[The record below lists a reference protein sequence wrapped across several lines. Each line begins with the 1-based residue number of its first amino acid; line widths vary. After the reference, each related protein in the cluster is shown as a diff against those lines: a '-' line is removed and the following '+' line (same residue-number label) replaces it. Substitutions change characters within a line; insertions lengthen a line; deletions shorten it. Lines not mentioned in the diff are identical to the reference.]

1 MTVEAD
7 RNQLGGLTRADSISG
22 APAASAANSKQAASA
37 ANSRQIVSAANGKQT
52 AADRQAAASA
62 TTADTIFPDEPAAP
76 ATPASAGTALPRR
89 RRRSSLTR
97 RILTLNLLAL
107 AIPVAGLLYLD
118 QYRNSLVQQQLD
130 LMATEA
136 ELFSGALAASGV
148 VTGPA
153 GDERLL
159 PETTRSTVRRLVDV
173 SKTRARLF
181 DQDGT
186 LIADS
191 SRLIGPGGQVEIEM
205 LPPPENDTLLVSL
218 VTRLYDSVVSLIP
231 RGKPLPL
238 YQERAQQRAADYP
251 EALEALDGEPASA
264 LRVDHSGDLM
274 LSVAV
279 PVQRYRQVLGTLML
293 SVGGDSIDVA
303 VRDVRLNILK
313 VFGVAFAI
321 TVLLSLYLAGTI
333 ARPLHRLAEAAD
345 RVRRGQGR
353 QTEIPD
359 FTRRGDEIGDL
370 SGALREMTE
379 ALWTRMDA
387 IEHFAA
393 DVAHEIK
400 NPLSSLRSAVETVAR
415 IEDPERQRRLMAVIL
430 DDVQRLDRLITDI
443 SDASRVDAEMSRM
456 EKEPVDI
463 ARMLRTL
470 AEIDEATAKPESPRL
485 VVDAPGGRALMVA
498 ANEGRLVQVLRNLLA
513 NAMSFSPPRGS
524 ITLFARREGRRI
536 RLSVADQGPGI
547 PPDKLDAI
555 FDRFYTERPA
565 GEKFGT
571 HSGLGLSISRQIVE
585 AHGGR
590 LFAEN
595 LTDPDGTIRGARF
608 TLLLPAA

>member
-1 MTVEAD
+1 MSATAE
-7 RNQLGGLTRADSISG
+7 RPQLGGLTREDSIRVVKD
-22 APAASAANSKQAASA
+22 APSSEAS
-37 ANSRQIVSAANGKQT
+37 V
-52 AADRQAAASA
+52 
-62 TTADTIFPDEPAAP
+62 P
-76 ATPASAGTALPRR
+76 R

-97 RILTLNLLAL
+97 RILTLNLMAL
-107 AIPVAGLLYLD
+107 VVPVAGLLYLD

-136 ELFSGALAASGV
+136 ELFSGAVAASGV

-181 DQDGT
+181 DQDGA

-191 SRLIGPGGQVEIEM
+191 SRLIGPGGQVEIEI
-205 LPPPENDTLLVSL
+205 LPPLENNSLLV
-218 VTRLYDSVVSLIP
+218 TMIRRLYDGIVALVP
-231 RGKPLPL
+231 RGKPLPI

-251 EALEALDGEPASA
+251 EALQALDGEPAST
-264 LRVDHSGDLM
+264 LRVDRNGNLL

-279 PVQRYRQVLGTLML
+279 PVQRYRHVLGALML
-293 SVGGDSIDVA
+293 SVGGQSIDAA

-313 VFGVAFAI
+313 VFGVAFAF
-321 TVLLSLYLAGTI
+321 TVLLSFYLAGTI
-333 ARPLHRLAEAAD
+333 ARPMHRLAEAAD
-345 RVRRGQGR
+345 RVRRGHGR

-387 IEHFAA
+387 IERFAA

-415 IEDPERQRRLMAVIL
+415 IEDSERQRRLMAVIL
-430 DDVQRLDRLITDI
+430 DDVQRLDRLISDI
-443 SDASRVDAEMSRM
+443 SDASRVDAEMSRGA
-456 EKEPVDI
+456 KEPVDVG
-463 ARMLRTL
+463 RMLSTL
-470 AEIDEATAKPESPRL
+470 VEIQEATAKPDSPR
-485 VVDAPGGRALMVA
+485 VVMDAPGGRALMVM
-498 ANEGRLVQVLRNLLA
+498 ANEGRLVQVLRNLIA
-513 NAMSFSPPRGS
+513 NATSFSPPGGI
-524 ITLFARREGRRI
+524 ITLSARREGRRI
-536 RLSVADQGPGI
+536 RMSVEDQGPGI
-547 PPDKLDAI
+547 PPDRLEAI
-555 FDRFYTERPA
+555 FDRFYSERPS

-571 HSGLGLSISRQIVE
+571 HSGLGLSISRQIVQ

-590 LFAEN
+590 IFAEN
-595 LTDPDGTIRGARF
+595 VIEPDGAIRGARF
-608 TLLLPAA
+608 TILLPAA

>member
-1 MTVEAD
+1 MSLAAD
-7 RNQLGGLTRADSISG
+7 RNELGGLTRADSIGG
-22 APAASAANSKQAASA
+22 APSTTGGAQARPAASAQGEARGRIEPLGRPEPAGKSESSARSETLLAPAAMSA
-37 ANSRQIVSAANGKQT
+37 ARG
-52 AADRQAAASA
+52 
-62 TTADTIFPDEPAAP
+62 
-76 ATPASAGTALPRR
+76 LPRR

-130 LMATEA
+130 LMSTEA
-136 ELFSGALAASGV
+136 ELFSGALATSGV

-181 DQDGT
+181 DQDGV

-205 LPPPENDTLLVSL
+205 LPAPENDSLVVSL
-218 VTRLYDSVVSLIP
+218 VRRLYDRVVALFP
-231 RGKPLPL
+231 RGKPLPV

-251 EALEALDGEPASA
+251 EALQALDGEPASA
-264 LRVDHSGDLM
+264 LRVNRAGELL

-279 PVQRYRQVLGTLML
+279 PVQRYRQVLGALML
-293 SVGGDSIDVA
+293 SVGGDPIDAA

-333 ARPLHRLAEAAD
+333 ARPVQRLAEAAD

-379 ALWTRMDA
+379 ALWARMDA
-387 IEHFAA
+387 IERFAA

-430 DDVQRLDRLITDI
+430 DDVQRLDRLISDI
-443 SDASRVDAEMSRM
+443 SDASRVDSEMSRS
-456 EKEPVDI
+456 EKEPVDVG
-463 ARMLRTL
+463 RMLQAL
-470 AEIDEATAKPESPRL
+470 AEIHEATAKADGPRL
-485 VVDAPGGRALMVA
+485 AVDAPGGRALIVT
-498 ANEGRLVQVLRNLLA
+498 ANEGRLVQVLRNLIA
-513 NAMSFSPPRGS
+513 NATSFSPPQGV
-524 ITLFARREGRRI
+524 ITLAARREGQRI
-536 RLSVADQGPGI
+536 RFSVSDQGPGI
-547 PPDKLDAI
+547 PSDKLEAI

-590 LFAEN
+590 IFAEN
-595 LTDPDGTIRGARF
+595 LTDPDGTVRGARF
-608 TLLLPAA
+608 TVLLPAA

>member
-22 APAASAANSKQAASA
+22 APPTSAANSKQAG
-37 ANSRQIVSAANGKQT
+37 SAANGKQ
-52 AADRQAAASA
+52 AASAANARQDAAAQQAAASA

-76 ATPASAGTALPRR
+76 ATAASAGPALPRR

-251 EALEALDGEPASA
+251 EALQALDGEPASA

-470 AEIDEATAKPESPRL
+470 AEIHEATAKPDSPRL

-513 NAMSFSPPRGS
+513 NAMSFSPARGS

-595 LTDPDGTIRGARF
+595 LTDPDGSIRGARF

>member
-22 APAASAANSKQAASA
+22 APAASAASAKQTASA
-37 ANSRQIVSAANGKQT
+37 ANAKAAAAANPKQT
-52 AADRQAAASA
+52 AATARQAAAEASE
-62 TTADTIFPDEPAAP
+62 TVFPDEPAAP
-76 ATPASAGTALPRR
+76 ATAAFAGPALPRR

-251 EALEALDGEPASA
+251 EALQALDGEPASA
-264 LRVDHSGDLM
+264 LRVDHSGDLV

-279 PVQRYRQVLGTLML
+279 PVQRYRQVLGALML

-415 IEDPERQRRLMAVIL
+415 IEDPEQQRRLMAIIL

-470 AEIDEATAKPESPRL
+470 AEIHEQTAKPEGPRL
-485 VVDAPGGRALMVA
+485 VVDAPGGRALD
-498 ANEGRLVQVLRNLLA
+498 
-513 NAMSFSPPRGS
+513 
-524 ITLFARREGRRI
+524 GRR
-536 RLSVADQGPGI
+536 Q
-547 PPDKLDAI
+547 
-555 FDRFYTERPA
+555 
-565 GEKFGT
+565 
-571 HSGLGLSISRQIVE
+571 
-585 AHGGR
+585 
-590 LFAEN
+590 
-595 LTDPDGTIRGARF
+595 
-608 TLLLPAA
+608 

>member
-22 APAASAANSKQAASA
+22 SPAASATNAKQAASA
-37 ANSRQIVSAANGKQT
+37 AREAAPGT
-52 AADRQAAASA
+52 GAAPA
-62 TTADTIFPDEPAAP
+62 TTAETIFPDEPAAP
-76 ATPASAGTALPRR
+76 ATAASAGPALPRR

-251 EALEALDGEPASA
+251 EALQALDGEPASA
-264 LRVDHSGDLM
+264 LRVDRTGDLM

-379 ALWTRMDA
+379 ALWKRMDA

-415 IEDPERQRRLMAVIL
+415 IEDPERQRRLMAIIL

-456 EKEPVDI
+456 EKEPVDV
-463 ARMLRTL
+463 ARMLPDPGRDRRGDGQ
-470 AEIDEATAKPESPRL
+470 AREPAPPRRC
-485 VVDAPGGRALMVA
+485 AGRA
-498 ANEGRLVQVLRNLLA
+498 
-513 NAMSFSPPRGS
+513 
-524 ITLFARREGRRI
+524 
-536 RLSVADQGPGI
+536 
-547 PPDKLDAI
+547 
-555 FDRFYTERPA
+555 RP
-565 GEKFGT
+565 
-571 HSGLGLSISRQIVE
+571 
-585 AHGGR
+585 HGG
-590 LFAEN
+590 
-595 LTDPDGTIRGARF
+595 GQ
-608 TLLLPAA
+608 

>member
-1 MTVEAD
+1 MTVTAD
-7 RNQLGGLTRADSISG
+7 RSQLDGLARKDSIRV
-22 APAASAANSKQAASA
+22 AA
-37 ANSRQIVSAANGKQT
+37 
-52 AADRQAAASA
+52 
-62 TTADTIFPDEPAAP
+62 PAAP
-76 ATPASAGTALPRR
+76 AGPAIPRR
-89 RRRSSLTR
+89 RRWASLTR
-97 RILTLNLLAL
+97 RILTLNLMAL

-136 ELFSGALAASGV
+136 ELISGALATSGV

-181 DQDGT
+181 DQDGVM
-186 LIADS
+186 IADS

-205 LPPPENDTLLVSL
+205 LPPPANDTLFVTLVR
-218 VTRLYDSVVSLIP
+218 RLYDRVVALVP
-231 RGKPLPL
+231 RSKPLPV
-238 YQERAQQRAADYP
+238 YQEKAQQRAADYP
-251 EALEALDGEPASA
+251 EALQALDGEPASA
-264 LRVDHSGDLM
+264 LRVDRSGELL

-279 PVQRYRQVLGTLML
+279 PVQRYRQVLGALML
-293 SVGGDSIDVA
+293 SVGGDSIDAA
-303 VRDVRLNILK
+303 VRDVRFNILK

-333 ARPLHRLAEAAD
+333 ARPVQRLAEAAD

-359 FTRRGDEIGDL
+359 FTRRGDEIGEL

-387 IEHFAA
+387 IERFAA

-400 NPLSSLRSAVETVAR
+400 NPLSSLRSAVETVTR

-430 DDVQRLDRLITDI
+430 DDVQRLDRLISDI
-443 SDASRVDAEMSRM
+443 SDASRVDAEMSRIA
-456 EKEPVDI
+456 KEPVDI
-463 ARMLRTL
+463 GRMLTTL
-470 AEIDEATAKPESPRL
+470 AEIHEATAKPESPRIA
-485 VVDAPGGRALMVA
+485 VDAPEGRALTVA
-498 ANEGRLVQVLRNLLA
+498 ANEGRLVQVLRNLIA
-513 NAMSFSPPRGS
+513 NATSFSPPAGT
-524 ITLFARREGRRI
+524 ITLSARREGRRI
-536 RLSVADQGPGI
+536 RLSVADRGPGI
-547 PPDKLDAI
+547 PPDRLESI

-590 LFAEN
+590 IFAEN
-595 LTDPDGTIRGARF
+595 LTDPDGRVRGARF

>member
-1 MTVEAD
+1 MTVVAGRD
-7 RNQLGGLTRADSISG
+7 HLRALVDQDSIGGPANRNRGPSRAPVARSSARAKQASDEPAG
-22 APAASAANSKQAASA
+22 APAASAAIPQ
-37 ANSRQIVSAANGKQT
+37 
-52 AADRQAAASA
+52 
-62 TTADTIFPDEPAAP
+62 
-76 ATPASAGTALPRR
+76 R

-218 VTRLYDSVVSLIP
+218 VRRLYDSVVSLIP

-238 YQERAQQRAADYP
+238 YQERAQQRAADYA
-251 EALEALDGEPASA
+251 EALQALDGEPANA
-264 LRVDHSGDLM
+264 LRVDRNGNLL

-293 SVGGDSIDVA
+293 SVGGDSIDAA

-313 VFGVAFAI
+313 AFAV

-415 IEDPERQRRLMAVIL
+415 IDDPERQRRLMAVIL
-430 DDVQRLDRLITDI
+430 DDVQRLDRLISDI
-443 SDASRVDAEMSRM
+443 SDASRVDAEMSRI
-456 EKEPVDI
+456 EKEPVDVV
-463 ARMLRTL
+463 RMLRTL
-470 AEIDEATAKPESPRL
+470 AEIHEATAKADAPRL
-485 VVDAPGGRALMVA
+485 VVDAPGGRPLMVA

-513 NAMSFSPPRGS
+513 NAQSFSPPQGT

-536 RLSVADQGPGI
+536 RLGVADQGPGI
-547 PPDKLDAI
+547 PPDKLEAI

-595 LTDPDGTIRGARF
+595 LTEPDGRVRGARF

>member
-1 MTVEAD
+1 
-7 RNQLGGLTRADSISG
+7 
-22 APAASAANSKQAASA
+22 
-37 ANSRQIVSAANGKQT
+37 
-52 AADRQAAASA
+52 
-62 TTADTIFPDEPAAP
+62 
-76 ATPASAGTALPRR
+76 
-89 RRRSSLTR
+89 
-97 RILTLNLLAL
+97 
-107 AIPVAGLLYLD
+107 
-118 QYRNSLVQQQLD
+118 
-130 LMATEA
+130 MATEA

-251 EALEALDGEPASA
+251 EALQALDGEPASA
-264 LRVDHSGDLM
+264 LRVDRSGDLM

-415 IEDPERQRRLMAVIL
+415 IEDPERQRRLMAIIL

-470 AEIDEATAKPESPRL
+470 AEIHEATAKPESPRL

-498 ANEGRLVQVLRNLLA
+498 ANRGPPRPGAAQPAGQCHILQPAGRQHHPLRPA
-513 NAMSFSPPRGS
+513 RGPRGS
-524 ITLFARREGRRI
+524 GSASPI
-536 RLSVADQGPGI
+536 RAPAF

-595 LTDPDGTIRGARF
+595 LTDPDGEHPRRALHAPPAGGMSQLPGGPEVRPLPCFGKYDERKRAGPRPDPCQLRRPRGRGRAAARPARCRQVGSG
-608 TLLLPAA
+608 PAAGGWRRRARGR

>member
-1 MTVEAD
+1 MSATAE
-7 RNQLGGLTRADSISG
+7 RPQLGGLTREDSIRVIAKPAEVG
-22 APAASAANSKQAASA
+22 AA
-37 ANSRQIVSAANGKQT
+37 
-52 AADRQAAASA
+52 
-62 TTADTIFPDEPAAP
+62 
-76 ATPASAGTALPRR
+76 R

-97 RILTLNLLAL
+97 RILTLNLMAL
-107 AIPVAGLLYLD
+107 VVPVAGLLYLD
-118 QYRNSLVQQQLD
+118 QYRNSLVTQQLD

-181 DQDGT
+181 DQDGV

-191 SRLIGPGGQVEIEM
+191 SRLIGPGGQVEIEI
-205 LPPPENDTLLVSL
+205 LPPPENDTLLV
-218 VTRLYDSVVSLIP
+218 TMIRRLYDGIVALLP
-231 RGKPLPL
+231 RGKPLPI

-251 EALEALDGEPASA
+251 EALQALDGEPAST
-264 LRVDHSGDLM
+264 LRVDRNENLL

-279 PVQRYRQVLGTLML
+279 PVQRYRHVLGALML
-293 SVGGDSIDVA
+293 SVGGKSIDAA

-313 VFGVAFAI
+313 VFGVAFAF

-333 ARPLHRLAEAAD
+333 ARPMHRLAEAAD
-345 RVRRGQGR
+345 RVRRGHGR
-353 QTEIPD
+353 HSEIPD

-387 IEHFAA
+387 IERFAA

-430 DDVQRLDRLITDI
+430 DDVQRLDRLISDI
-443 SDASRVDAEMSRM
+443 SDASRVDAEMSRGA
-456 EKEPVDI
+456 KEPVDVG
-463 ARMLRTL
+463 RMLATL
-470 AEIDEATAKPESPRL
+470 VEIQEATAKPESPR
-485 VVDAPGGRALMVA
+485 VVMDAPGGRALMVT
-498 ANEGRLVQVLRNLLA
+498 ANEGRLVQVLRNLIA
-513 NAMSFSPPRGS
+513 NAMSFSPPKGI
-524 ITLFARREGRRI
+524 ITLSAQREGRRI
-536 RLSVADQGPGI
+536 RLSVADQGPGV
-547 PPDKLDAI
+547 PPDRLEAI
-555 FDRFYTERPA
+555 FDRFYSERPS

-590 LFAEN
+590 IFAEN
-595 LTDPDGTIRGARF
+595 LKGPDGAILGARF
-608 TLLLPAA
+608 TILLPAA

>member
-1 MTVEAD
+1 MSATAE
-7 RNQLGGLTRADSISG
+7 RPQLGGLTREDSIRVVKD
-22 APAASAANSKQAASA
+22 AAS
-37 ANSRQIVSAANGKQT
+37 G
-52 AADRQAAASA
+52 
-62 TTADTIFPDEPAAP
+62 E
-76 ATPASAGTALPRR
+76 AGVPR

-97 RILTLNLLAL
+97 RILTLNLMAL
-107 AIPVAGLLYLD
+107 VVPVIGLLYLD

-136 ELFSGALAASGV
+136 ELFSGAVAASGV
-148 VTGPA
+148 VTAPA

-181 DQDGT
+181 DQDGA

-191 SRLIGPGGQVEIEM
+191 SRLIGPGGQVEIEI
-205 LPPPENDTLLVSL
+205 LPPPENDTLLV
-218 VTRLYDSVVSLIP
+218 TMIRRLYDAIVGLIP
-231 RGKPLPL
+231 RGKPLPV

-251 EALEALDGEPASA
+251 EALQALDGERAST
-264 LRVDHSGDLM
+264 LRIDRNGNLL

-279 PVQRYRQVLGTLML
+279 PVQRYRHVLGALML
-293 SVGGDSIDVA
+293 SVGGQSIDAA

-313 VFGVAFAI
+313 VFGVAFAF

-333 ARPLHRLAEAAD
+333 ARPMYRLAEAAD
-345 RVRRGQGR
+345 RVRRGHGR
-353 QTEIPD
+353 HTEIPD

-387 IEHFAA
+387 IERFAA

-415 IEDPERQRRLMAVIL
+415 IDDPERQRRLMAVIL
-430 DDVQRLDRLITDI
+430 DDVQRLDRLISDI
-443 SDASRVDAEMSRM
+443 SDASRVDAEMSRGQ
-456 EKEPVDI
+456 KELVDI
-463 ARMLRTL
+463 GRMLATL
-470 AEIDEATAKPESPRL
+470 VEIQEATAKPESAR
-485 VVDAPGGRALMVA
+485 VVMDAPGGRALMVT
-498 ANEGRLVQVLRNLLA
+498 ANEGRLVQVLRNLIA
-513 NAMSFSPPRGS
+513 NAMSFSPPGGIIALS
-524 ITLFARREGRRI
+524 AQREGRRI

-547 PPDKLDAI
+547 PPDRLEAI
-555 FDRFYTERPA
+555 FDRFYSERPS

-571 HSGLGLSISRQIVE
+571 HSGLGLSISRQIIE

-590 LFAEN
+590 IFAEN
-595 LTDPDGTIRGARF
+595 MVEPDGAIRGARF
-608 TLLLPAA
+608 TILLPAA

>member
-1 MTVEAD
+1 MTVAAG
-7 RNQLGGLTRADSISG
+7 RNDLGGLSREDSLDGPARAKPG
-22 APAASAANSKQAASA
+22 AGPKPVPAPEPTAAEEPAASTTS
-37 ANSRQIVSAANGKQT
+37 T
-52 AADRQAAASA
+52 AAAAV
-62 TTADTIFPDEPAAP
+62 PH
-76 ATPASAGTALPRR
+76 R

-118 QYRNSLVQQQLD
+118 QYRNSLVQQRLD
-130 LMATEA
+130 LMANNA
-136 ELFSGALAASGV
+136 KLIAGALATSGV

-159 PETTRSTVRRLVDV
+159 PETTRSTVRRMVDG
-173 SKTRARLF
+173 STRARLF

-191 SRLIGPGGQVEIEM
+191 SRLIGPGGQVEIEI

-218 VTRLYDSVVSLIP
+218 ARRLYDDVVALIP

-238 YQERAQQRAADYP
+238 YQERAQQRASDYP
-251 EALEALDGEPASA
+251 EALQALDGEPASA
-264 LRVDHSGDLM
+264 LRVDHNGDLL

-279 PVQRYRQVLGTLML
+279 PVQRYVQVLGTLML
-293 SVGGDSIDVA
+293 SAGGDSIDAA
-303 VRDVRLNILK
+303 VRDFRFSILK

-359 FTRRGDEIGDL
+359 FSRRGDEIGDL
-370 SGALREMTE
+370 SGALREMTQ
-379 ALWTRMDA
+379 ALWARMDA

-415 IEDPERQRRLMAVIL
+415 IEDPERQRRLMAIIL

-456 EKEPVDI
+456 EKEPVDV
-463 ARMLRTL
+463 ARLLRTL
-470 AEIDEATAKPESPRL
+470 VEIHEATAKPETPRL
-485 VVDAPGGRALMVA
+485 IVDAPSGRALMVA

-513 NAMSFSPPRGS
+513 NAMSFSPPGGA
-524 ITLFARREGRRI
+524 IILLARREGRRI
-536 RLSVADQGPGI
+536 RLSVTDQGPGV

-555 FDRFYTERPA
+555 FDRFYTERPV

-595 LTDPDGTIRGARF
+595 VTEADGRICGARF
-608 TLLLPAA
+608 TLLLPIA

>member
-22 APAASAANSKQAASA
+22 SPAASANTKAASVA
-37 ANSRQIVSAANGKQT
+37 GARQT
-52 AADRQAAASA
+52 AAAANAAPSA
-62 TTADTIFPDEPAAP
+62 ATAETIFPDEPAAP
-76 ATPASAGTALPRR
+76 ATATSTAPALPRR

-218 VTRLYDSVVSLIP
+218 VTRLYDSVVALIP

-251 EALEALDGEPASA
+251 EALQALDGEPASA

-470 AEIDEATAKPESPRL
+470 AEIHEQTAMPDGPRL

-555 FDRFYTERPA
+555 FDRFYTERPV

-595 LTDPDGTIRGARF
+595 LTDPDGGIRGARF